1 MAIEKERN
9 PAELGESFPV
19 IPLRDI
25 VIFPH
30 MVVPLF
36 VGREKSMKALE
47 AAMMGNRYVLLV
59 SQTHME
65 KESPGPEDLYQ
76 VGTIGE
82 VMQILKLPDGTMKVL
97 VEGVLRA
104 KTASVRETDPY
115 YIFDVEK
122 IEEEEEASTE
132 AQVLMRL
139 VLELFE
145 DYIKVTKKIPPE
157 TLSSVANVTQ
167 PGRLADLVAS
177 YLILKM
183 EQKQSLLE
191 AIDPVQRLEN
201 LGKLLS
207 EEVELQK
214 IEQKLHGKVQ
224 TQIDKLQKEYYLREK
239 MKVIQSELGISDEKT
254 EEASEFREKLK
265 KAKPPKEVAEK
276 IEKEINRFEKMP
288 PMAAESAVIR
298 NYLEWMLELPWSEKT
313 KDKLE
318 IKAAEKI
325 LNEDHYGLEKIKER
339 ILEYLAVRKLAG
351 KESQTTILC
360 FLGPP
365 GVGKTSLARSIAK
378 ALNRKFVRMSLGGVG
393 DEAEIRGHRR
403 TYVAAMPGRIVQGI
417 KQAGSRN
424 PVFLLDEI
432 DKLSSDFR
440 GNPAAAL
447 LEVLDPEQNKNFQD
461 HYLEVPFDLSD
472 VFFVCTAN
480 MAHTIPRPLLD
491 RMEIIQLSGYTDD
504 EKLSI
509 AEKYILPKQLKKHG
523 LTPKQIEIPSS
534 SLRQMIRGY
543 TREAGVRELERVVS
557 NLFRKTAKQVVEKP
571 KATVKVTEKNLKEFL
586 GPLKYRTK
594 LAEEMDE
601 VGVVMGL
608 AWTPVGGDVLSVET
622 TLMKGGKGGFI
633 LTGQLGDVMKESARA
648 AMSYIRSR
656 ADQLKIDPALF
667 DKSEVHIHVP
677 EGATPKDG
685 PSAGITIGTAL
696 ASVYSG
702 IPVRHD
708 VAMTGEITLRGKVLP
723 IGGLKEKALAA
734 HRAGITTILLPK
746 ENEKD
751 LEDIPE
757 VVRKAIKLIPVAH
770 MDEVLK
776 YALAGG
782 PKKAPKGAEEKKA
795 APKAEAPTTR
805 KRGRRP
811 KPKAE
816 AAPAV
821 AVTPVPKKRGRP
833 PKAEKAAPPKRRG
846 RPPKLKAKA
855 APSAPATVAA
865 PTPKRRG
872 RPPKAKR
879 RGRPRKAG

>member
-1 MAIEKERN
+1 MAIEKVRDLS
-9 PAELGESFPV
+9 ELGNSFPV

-47 AAMMGNRYVLLV
+47 TAMLGNRYVLLV
-59 SQTHME
+59 SQKQTE
-65 KESPGPEDLYQ
+65 KESPDPEDLYQ

-97 VEGVLRA
+97 VEGIMRA
-104 KTASVRETDPY
+104 QIGSIVQQEPFY
-115 YIFDVEK
+115 QFDVEK
-122 IEEEEEASTE
+122 MAEAEEASPE

-139 VLELFE
+139 LLELFE

-157 TLSSVANVTQ
+157 TLASVTNVTQ

-177 YLILKM
+177 YLPLKM
-183 EQKQSLLE
+183 DQKQALLE
-191 AIDPVQRLEN
+191 AIDPVKRLEN

-207 EEVELQK
+207 EEIELQK
-214 IEQKLHGKVQ
+214 IEQKIHGKVQ
-224 TQIDKLQKEYYLREK
+224 TQIEKMQKEYYLREK
-239 MKVIQSELGISDEKT
+239 MKVIQKELGIEDEKT
-254 EEASEFREKLK
+254 EEAEEFHQKLK

-276 IEKEINRFEKMP
+276 IKKEIGRFEKMP

-298 NYLEWMLELPWSEKT
+298 NYLDWMLELPWSVKT

-318 IKAAEKI
+318 IRAAEKI

-365 GVGKTSLARSIAK
+365 GVGKTSLARSISR

-403 TYVAAMPGRIVQGI
+403 TYVASMPGRIIQGI

-472 VFFVCTAN
+472 VFFICTAN
-480 MAHTIPRPLLD
+480 VAHTIPRPLMD
-491 RMEIIQLSGYTDD
+491 RMELIQLSGYTEQ
-504 EKLSI
+504 EKFSI
-509 AEKYILPKQLKKHG
+509 AEKYIIPKQMKKHG
-523 LTPKQIEIPSS
+523 LTAKQIEITPGALSN
-534 SLRQMIRGY
+534 LIRGY

-557 NLFRKTAKQVVEKP
+557 NLFRKTAKRVVEKP
-571 KATVKVTEKNLKEFL
+571 KSRIQVTEKNLKEFL
-586 GPLKYRTK
+586 GSLKYRTK
-594 LAEEMDE
+594 LAEERDE
-601 VGVVMGL
+601 IGTVMGL
-608 AWTPVGGDVLSVET
+608 AWTPVGGDVLNIEA

-656 ADQLKIDPALF
+656 AEELKIDPALF
-667 DKSEVHIHVP
+667 DKNEVHIHVP

-685 PSAGITIGTAL
+685 PSAGITIATAL
-696 ASVYSG
+696 ASIFSG

-723 IGGLKEKALAA
+723 IGGLKEKSLAA
-734 HRAGITTILLPK
+734 HRAGIKTILLPK

-751 LEDIPE
+751 LEDIPA
-757 VVRKAIKLIPVAH
+757 VVRKAIKFIPVSH

-776 YALAGG
+776 HALTGK
-782 PKKAPKGAEEKKA
+782 PQRRA
-795 APKAEAPTTR
+795 AVAEAR
-805 KRGRRP
+805 
-811 KPKAE
+811 E
-816 AAPAV
+816 
-821 AVTPVPKKRGRP
+821 
-833 PKAEKAAPPKRRG
+833 
-846 RPPKLKAKA
+846 AKA
-855 APSAPATVAA
+855 AAQAPR
-865 PTPKRRG
+865 RRG
-872 RPPKAKR
+872 RPPKAQPSKVSAVKGAGLPAR
-879 RGRPRKAG
+879 KRGRPAKVQKAAAVATRKRGRPPKVRKGVAPSPARKRGRPPLKGKR